1 MAVAARRR
9 GAWHAVNRSDFL
21 TPSPYQGPRRRE
33 ATASIHLQIALR
45 RLRSILIFVSA
56 IWRYNSRM
64 PTSNRPRVLVTEGSD
79 PTPLAWLRDRA
90 EVIEISATDPSF
102 AIELQS
108 AKGLLV
114 RTYTKVNAAMLDLAP
129 QLKVV
134 GRGGVGIE
142 NIDVA
147 ECRRR
152 GIEVVYTPDANTLA
166 VGDFVF
172 GYLLQLLRP
181 WNFFRESVYEP
192 KEFKRIRDTV
202 RGRQLNEMTIGI
214 IGMGRVGRRIGHIA
228 ANGFGMRVIYNDLLD
243 VQNQL
248 DFPATAVDKPTLF
261 RQADIVSLHVDMKPG
276 NENLVSTEQL
286 AMMKSDAVL
295 INTSRGE
302 VLDAAA
308 VAAALRAGKLF
319 GVALDVY
326 WPEPPKPD
334 FPLLGLDR
342 VLLTPHLAAR
352 TATAMENMS
361 WVVRDVMEVLE
372 GRPPKYPAPRR

>member
-1 MAVAARRR
+1 ML
-9 GAWHAVNRSDFL
+9 HI
-21 TPSPYQGPRRRE
+21 
-33 ATASIHLQIALR
+33 ASM
-45 RLRSILIFVSA
+45 SES
-56 IWRYNSRM
+56 SK
-64 PTSNRPRVLVTEGSD
+64 PRVLLAEGSD
-79 PTPLAWLRDRA
+79 PTPLAWLREQA
-90 EVIEISATDPSF
+90 EVIEIAPDDPAFLSS
-102 AIELQS
+102 LKDVQ
-108 AKGLLV
+108 GLLV
-114 RTYTKVNAAMLDLAP
+114 RTYTKVTAKLLDHAP

-181 WNFFRESVYEP
+181 WNFFRDAVYEP

-214 IGMGRVGRRIGHIA
+214 IGMGRVGRRVGHIA
-228 ANGFGMRVIYNDLLD
+228 ANGFSMRVIYNDLLD
-243 VQNQL
+243 VASKL
-248 DFPATAVDKPTLF
+248 DFPATAVDKPALL
-261 RQADIVSLHVDMKPG
+261 READIVTLHVDMHPG
-276 NENLVSTEQL
+276 NENMISTEQL
-286 AMMKSDAVL
+286 AMMKPDAVL

-308 VAAALRAGKLF
+308 LSATIRSGKLT
-319 GVALDVY
+319 GAALDVY

-334 FPLLGLDR
+334 FPLLGLPN

-352 TATAMENMS
+352 TTTAMENMS
-361 WVVRDVMEVLE
+361 WVVRDVIEVLN
-372 GRPPKYPAPRR
+372 GRPAKYPAPRR